1 VADRSRHS
9 LPDLGR
15 RGEGW
20 FVVQIVLLATVA
32 LAGGLGPD
40 WSGPART
47 AGIVLGAILVGQG
60 GLLAARGVL
69 DLRENLSVFPRPPAG
84 ARLVDTGAYR
94 LVRHPIYGGL
104 ILGALSWSLVTAS
117 TPAMAGTAV
126 LALFLDLKSRREELW
141 LGRQFDGYGAYR
153 ARTRRF
159 VPWLY

>member
-20 FVVQIVLLATVA
+20 FGVQVVLLATVA
-32 LAGGLGPD
+32 IAGGLGPD

-47 AGIVLGAILVGQG
+47 AGVVLGAILIGLG
-60 GLLAARGVL
+60 GLLAVRGVV
-69 DLRENLSVFPRPPAG
+69 DLRENLSVFPRPPAS
-84 ARLVDTGAYR
+84 ARLVDSGAYR
-94 LVRHPIYGGL
+94 LVRHPIYAGL
-104 ILGALSWSLVTAS
+104 ILGTLGWSLVTAS
-117 TPAMAGTAV
+117 VPAMAGAAA

-141 LGRQFDGYGAYR
+141 LSQQFDGYDAYR